1 MANRTPVTGPLLGLR
16 ILDLTRLLPGPL
28 GTMLMADMGAEVIKI
43 EDPNAPDYVRMF
55 PPHINGE
62 SANYLAY
69 NRSKRSVLLDYQTPD
84 GRDKFLDLVE
94 TADVV
99 VEQFRP
105 GHLDRLGLGY
115 AIARARNP
123 RIIYVSITGYG
134 QTGPYA
140 HLAGHDL
147 NYLAVSGVLGLT
159 GTDPADA
166 PVMPGVQLADIAGG
180 SYGCVMATLAALYA
194 RQRTGEGQHVDVS
207 MTDAVMPLLSL
218 AYALQAGVG
227 ERGTDE
233 EGAEPAAGWAN
244 TRGEASS
251 REASN
256 GGLSSRGPSSRGQMP
271 LSGGLANYN
280 LYRCQDGRYVALGTL
295 EPKFWQKFCKL
306 VSKPDWMAF
315 LQPQSPAQLAG
326 FKARIQLLFSERDR
340 DDWTRFGLENDLLI
354 TPVNDLS
361 DLATDPQLMARQM
374 IVTQQH
380 PVAGPFQTIGVPLKF
395 SATPAH
401 PAWPAPL
408 LGEDTDA
415 VLGSRSKKP
424 PGS

>member
-1 MANRTPVTGPLLGLR
+1 MTNRTPTTGPLLGLR

-43 EDPNAPDYVRMF
+43 EDPNAPDYIRAF
-55 PPHINGE
+55 PPYVNGE

-69 NRSKRSVLLDYQTPD
+69 NRSKRSVLLNYQTPD

-115 AIARARNP
+115 ATARARNP
-123 RIIYVSITGYG
+123 RIIYVSVTGYG

-159 GTDPADA
+159 GTSPDDA

-180 SYGCVMATLAALYA
+180 SYGCVMATLAALFA

-207 MTDAVMPLLSL
+207 MTDTVMPLLSV
-218 AYALQAGVG
+218 AYALQAGTG
-227 ERGTDE
+227 EPMTD
-233 EGAEPAAGWAN
+233 GV
-244 TRGEASS
+244 SS
-251 REASN
+251 Q
-256 GGLSSRGPSSRGQMP
+256 GPSSRGNMP

-280 LYRCQDGRYVALGTL
+280 VYRCRDGRYVALGTL

-306 VSKPDWMAF
+306 LDKPAWLVF
-315 LQPQSPAQLAG
+315 IQPQNPTQLAE
-326 FKARIQLLFSERDR
+326 FKAQIQTLFEERDR

-361 DLATDPQLMARQM
+361 DLATDPQLLARHM

-380 PVAGPFQTIGVPLKF
+380 PVAGPFQSIGVPLKF

-408 LGEDTDA
+408 LGEDTEA
-415 VLGSRSKKP
+415 VLGSSLEKP
-424 PGS
+424 PVP